1 MNMYKKVKGQ
11 IFHKIEFLLTP
22 VMGLVKTLLVKTLL
36 REKIQV
42 KERKRRTC
50 IWESIVVHFKVGD
63 IPCFGYEST
72 TQFFQLVYPIME
84 GIYYPKGSI
93 PIWCQFA
100 F

>member
-1 MNMYKKVKGQ
+1 MYKKVKGQ

-50 IWESIVVHFKVGD
+50 I
-63 IPCFGYEST
+63 
-72 TQFFQLVYPIME
+72 
-84 GIYYPKGSI
+84 
-93 PIWCQFA
+93 
-100 F
+100 